1 MQRVGR
7 PTHRDAFSWPTRCW
21 SGRTLEGKL
30 STMKKIVRLA
40 GVAVGLIALTTSG
53 VSAST
58 PLQTIA
64 LRVNNLRPGY
74 TIANAGYMSEAA
86 LALQYHVNFGQLKY
100 YGWTSS
106 YDALYVRRDVAGLG
120 EVGNKLDQYSSAVG
134 AHWGYRVAVQNTL
147 CCGKY
152 HTIALP
158 LVGQESTGFLANIGT
173 KGFIGVKFREGKYV
187 VGVSVLPGTK
197 QASLLLLARLVD
209 QRVRLWG

>member
-1 MQRVGR
+1 MK
-7 PTHRDAFSWPTRCW
+7 
-21 SGRTLEGKL
+21 TLL
-30 STMKKIVRLA
+30 HVLA
-40 GVAVGLIALTTSG
+40 GAMALLALTTG
-53 VSAST
+53 QVIASV

-74 TIANAGYMSEAA
+74 TVANAGYMSEAA

-106 YDALYVRRDVAGLG
+106 YDALYVRRDIAGLG
-120 EVGNKLDQYSSAVG
+120 EVGNKVDQYSSAVG

-152 HTIALP
+152 HTIAMP
-158 LVGQESTGFLANIGT
+158 LVGQESTGFLANTGT
-173 KGFIGVKFREGKYV
+173 KGFVGVKFREGKYV

-209 QRVRLWG
+209 QRIRLWG

>member
-1 MQRVGR
+1 MKTFGR
-7 PTHRDAFSWPTRCW
+7 
-21 SGRTLEGKL
+21 
-30 STMKKIVRLA
+30 
-40 GVAVGLIALTTSG
+40 LIAGTIGLLALNGGQAT
-53 VSAST
+53 AAA

-74 TIANAGYMSEAA
+74 AVANAGYMSEAA
-86 LALQYHVNFGQLKY
+86 LASQYHVNFGQLKY

-106 YDALYVRRDVAGLG
+106 YDALYVRRDTTGLG

-152 HTIALP
+152 HAFTLP
-158 LVGQESTGFLANIGT
+158 LIGQESTGFLASTGT
-173 KGFIGVKFREGKYV
+173 RGFVGVKFREGKYV
-187 VGVSVLPGTK
+187 VGVSILPGTK

>member
-1 MQRVGR
+1 
-7 PTHRDAFSWPTRCW
+7 
-21 SGRTLEGKL
+21 
-30 STMKKIVRLA
+30 MKKFA
-40 GVAVGLIALTTSG
+40 GLIGAVIGLIALTTG
-53 VSAST
+53 QVIASA

-74 TIANAGYMSEAA
+74 TIANAGYMSESA
-86 LALQYHVNFGQLKY
+86 LALHYHVTFGQLKY
-100 YGWTSS
+100 YGWASS

-120 EVGNKLDQYSSAVG
+120 EVGNKIDLYSSAVG

-173 KGFIGVKFREGKYV
+173 KGFVGVKFREGKYV
-187 VGVSVLPGTK
+187 VGVSVLPGIK
-197 QASLLLLARLVD
+197 RASLLLLARLVD
-209 QRVRLWG
+209 QRVRVWG